1 MDGGG
6 GGIRSTSAATTTEA
20 IAAIAEHTRGERERE
35 QEGRERAEVKKIWVG
50 RASLPPSHACVL
62 RCCDGGTSRRTWVSL
77 AAHFGHQSLSTLF
90 SRSAAAT
97 LSITLKKT
105 ITLGYSMQ

>member
-6 GGIRSTSAATTTEA
+6 GGIRSTATEA
-20 IAAIAEHTRGERERE
+20 IAAIAEHTRDRERERE
-35 QEGRERAEVKKIWVG
+35 REGAEVKKIWVG